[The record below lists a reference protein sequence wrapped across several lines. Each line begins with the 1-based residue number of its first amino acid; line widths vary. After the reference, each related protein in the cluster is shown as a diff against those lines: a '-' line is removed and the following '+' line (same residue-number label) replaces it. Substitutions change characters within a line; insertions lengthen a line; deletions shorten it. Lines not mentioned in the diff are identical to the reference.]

1 MDSVTRAAR
10 PSSIVLVIA
19 STDARKDRGQR
30 RLHVPPATV
39 RAERGPQERYLTERV
54 EWLTRLR
61 WIAGSGVLVVAAVA
75 GTLGIVESPVVLV
88 AMALLMMACN
98 GLFWLWSRQHTDHPV
113 HVLQR
118 AIALQIFFDLTVLT
132 ILLHWSGG
140 IENPFAAFFVFHMA
154 IGAMLLPLGMA
165 VLLGVAASLLHGG
178 AVLAELAGLLAHHPL
193 AFAGRAESVASGFW
207 HTPAFVFGYAVA
219 FVLTLF
225 GVIYFVQSVAS
236 RQRRAEA
243 ISFQRERLA
252 LSRERLARV
261 GEIAAG
267 VAHTIRNPL
276 HGVMNCVEI
285 LRSSGELDSSFDDTL
300 ALMSE
305 GLGRIESVTQRLLV
319 LTRDA
324 PLDRH
329 PQDLSAVVRE
339 TLEFFSV
346 RATRKR
352 VRIVSELTSEVWAVV
367 DANRIGEALLNVLD
381 NAVDACSE
389 GDQVKVSTWQDPGEQ
404 GIARIEVSDTGAGI
418 DPRELPKIFDPFYTT
433 KAVGEGSGLGL
444 AIARRVIEQHGGSV
458 RVESEPG
465 TGTRITLELP
475 TDTTAEEQED
485 ES

>member
-1 MDSVTRAAR
+1 MLSIGSVHAAKR
-10 PSSIVLVIA
+10 PLSIVLA
-19 STDARKDRGQR
+19 KATTSTQSDRRPLAAVGR
-30 RLHVPPATV
+30 NEH
-39 RAERGPQERYLTERV
+39 GPHKRYLTERV

-61 WIAGSGVLVVAAVA
+61 WIAGSGVLIVA
-75 GTLGIVESPVVLV
+75 GVTAVLGIVESPAVLV

-98 GLFWLWSRQHTDHPV
+98 GLFWLWSRQRADHPV
-113 HVLQR
+113 SVLQR

-154 IGAMLLPLGMA
+154 IGAMLLPLPMA
-165 VLLGVAASLLHGG
+165 MVLGVAASLLHGG
-178 AVLAELAGLLAHHPL
+178 TVLAELAGVLAHHPL
-193 AFAGRAESVASGFW
+193 SFAGRTTSVAAGFW
-207 HTPAFVFGYAVA
+207 HTPEFVFGYTVA

-243 ISFQRERLA
+243 ISFQRERVA

-285 LRSSGELDSSFDDTL
+285 LRSSGELDSSFDETL

-329 PQDLSAVVRE
+329 PQDLSTVVRD

-352 VRIVSELTSEVWAVV
+352 VRVVSELSPEVHAAV
-367 DANRIGEALLNVLD
+367 DANRVSEALLNVLD

-389 GDQVKVSTWQDPGEQ
+389 GDQVTVSTSQDPGEQ
-404 GIARIEVSDTGAGI
+404 GLVRIEVSDTGAGI

-465 TGTRITLELP
+465 AGTRVILELP
-475 TDTTAEEQED
+475 TDVSVEEQED